1 MTSSKRNS
9 YILLGAVLVLA
20 GWGGLGT
27 LLITTLFCYFVLN
40 KLTVLRYKWLTIS
53 AYIAIVT
60 VVGALMIYFVD
71 HAAKTLPK
79 VFATAV
85 PLIIQFASDH
95 GMELPFT
102 DMISLKAFTM
112 DYAKNELQFLS
123 VFVFAKATAKQ
134 CVFLLIGIVGSV
146 SIFLSPGMDLNRRN
160 YRIKNNI
167 YTASSSE
174 IANRFRSLYESF
186 ETVMGAQLTI
196 STINTGLTS
205 IFILVTQLP
214 FGPLVILTTFFCG
227 LVPIAGNLISNSII
241 VGVAFTVSPNLA
253 LWALAFLITIHKLE
267 YFLNSKIIGERI
279 NNPVWLTLIGLIV
292 GERLMG
298 ITGMIL
304 APVLLNYIKLEAA
317 QMKTSELDQDSP

>member
-9 YILLGAVLVLA
+9 YLLLGAVLVLA

-40 KLTVLRYKWLTIS
+40 KLRVLHYQWLTIS
-53 AYIAIVT
+53 VFVTIVAIV
-60 VVGALMIYFVD
+60 GAIMVYFVD
-71 HAAKTLPK
+71 QAAKELPK
-79 VFATAV
+79 VLTTAI
-85 PLIIQFASDH
+85 PMILQFASDH
-95 GMELPFT
+95 GLELPFT
-102 DMISLKAFTM
+102 DMDSLKSFSM
-112 DYAKNELQFLS
+112 DYMKTEIHSLGG
-123 VFVFAKATAKQ
+123 FAKTAVKQ
-134 CVFLLIGIVGSV
+134 SVFLLIGIVGSV
-146 SIFLSPGMDLNRRN
+146 SIFLSPGMDLNRRS
-160 YRIKNNI
+160 YRVKNNI

-174 IANRFRSLYESF
+174 IANRFRAFYDSF

-205 IFILVTQLP
+205 VFVLMAHLP
-214 FGPLVILTTFFCG
+214 NGPLVIVTTFFCG
-227 LVPIAGNLISNSII
+227 LVPIAGNLISNAII
-241 VGVAFTVSPNLA
+241 VGVAFTVNPHLA

-298 ITGMIL
+298 LTGMIL

-317 QMKTSELDQDSP
+317 QMKASELDQDAS

>member
-9 YILLGAVLVLA
+9 YLILGAVLVLA

-27 LLITTLFCYFVLN
+27 LLISTLFCYFVLN
-40 KLTVLRYKWLTIS
+40 KLTVLRNKWLTIC
-53 AYIAIVT
+53 AFIAIVSIIL
-60 VVGALMIYFVD
+60 VVMIYFVD
-71 HAAKTLPK
+71 QAARKLPK
-79 VFATAV
+79 VFATAI
-85 PLIIQFASDH
+85 PLIIQFSSDH
-95 GMELPFT
+95 GVDLPFT
-102 DMISLKAFTM
+102 DMVSLKAFTM
-112 DYAKNELQFLS
+112 EYAKNELHFIG
-123 VFVFAKATAKQ
+123 VIAKTAGKQ

-146 SIFLSPGMDLNRRN
+146 SIFLSPAMDLNRRN
-160 YRIKNNI
+160 YRVKNNI

-174 IANRFRSLYESF
+174 IANRFRSLYDSF
-186 ETVMGAQLTI
+186 DTVMGAQLTI

-205 IFILVTQLP
+205 IFILIVHLP
-214 FGPLVILTTFFCG
+214 NGPLLILTTFFCG
-227 LVPIAGNLISNSII
+227 LVPIAGNLISNLII
-241 VGVAFTVSPNLA
+241 VGVAFTVSPHLA

-317 QMKTSELDQDSP
+317 QMKSSELDQDPS